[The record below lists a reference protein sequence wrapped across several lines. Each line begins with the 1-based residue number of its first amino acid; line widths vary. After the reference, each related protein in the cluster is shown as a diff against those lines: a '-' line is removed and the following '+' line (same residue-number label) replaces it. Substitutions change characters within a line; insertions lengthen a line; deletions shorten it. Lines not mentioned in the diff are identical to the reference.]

1 MDGGDGPAVG
11 WVAEGRRASVKS
23 PGTPLELTIGAIVSD
38 SERDER
44 RREVTRGYERIQEN
58 EKGDERNRDTEGDGK
73 ADEQRRA
80 DISHDLDRDTVSGPF
95 RLTSDY
101 GQRVQL
107 MGLDDMFKPPL
118 TTATPGTN
126 AQSHGHVRRADNSSY
141 RVWVPAYASLYRI
154 IKSKM
159 IQRHSYLKLQ
169 AMHAMRCWYVRMFGC
184 SGICIRA

>member
-1 MDGGDGPAVG
+1 MLF
-11 WVAEGRRASVKS
+11 RS
-23 PGTPLELTIGAIVSD
+23 PGTPLELMIGAIVSD

-44 RREVTRGYERIQEN
+44 RREVTREYEGIQEN
-58 EKGDERNRDTEGDGK
+58 EKDNEGDTEIQRPDGK

-107 MGLDDMFKPPL
+107 MELDDMFKPPL

-159 IQRHSYLKLQ
+159 IQRHSHPMLQ
-169 AMHAMRCWYVRMFGC
+169 AMHAMRCSYVRMFEC